1 MTIVGQEKVIKFI
14 DKHTLSNLPRT
25 IMLEGLCGSGRH
37 SVCNYIA
44 EKFNLIIEDISDN
57 LTYEK
62 IEEINLRVEPFLYII
77 DASKLTVKNEN
88 AILKFLEEPLKN
100 AFIILLSENRYN
112 QIETIRNRCRILTME
127 NYSQEILKSFITN
140 KDDENIILTIC
151 KTPGDIIKMQSH
163 PIKDMLDLCI
173 KIFEKIHM
181 ASFANT
187 LTLSNN
193 IAFKNEKDKY
203 DFNIFFKALLYIA
216 LVRVSNNEANAVP
229 EYQLTNEY
237 YNRSLVRNVD
247 KKVLFENFLINLK
260 RSRG

>member
-1 MTIVGQEKVIKFI
+1 MTIVGQDKLIKFI
-14 DKHTLSNLPRT
+14 DKHTLSDLPRT
-25 IMLEGLCGSGRH
+25 IMLEGLSGSGRH

-62 IEEINLRVEPFLYII
+62 IEEINLRVEPFIYII

-112 QIETIRNRCRILTME
+112 QIETIRNRCRILSME
-127 NYSQEILKSFITN
+127 TYSQEILKSFITN

-173 KIFEKIHM
+173 KIFEKIHI

-216 LVRVSNNEANAVP
+216 MVRVSNNEANAVS
-229 EYQLTNEY
+229 EYQLTNDY

>member
-1 MTIVGQEKVIKFI
+1 MTIVGQDKLINFI

-25 IMLEGLCGSGRH
+25 IMLEGLSGSGRH
-37 SVCNYIA
+37 SICNYIA

-127 NYSQEILKSFITN
+127 TYSEEDLKTFITN
-140 KDDENIILTIC
+140 KDDEHIILTIC

-173 KIFEKIHM
+173 KIFEKIHV

-203 DFNIFFKALLYIA
+203 DFNIFFKALLYVA
-216 LVRVSNNEANAVP
+216 MVRVRNNEANAIT

-237 YNRSLVRNVD
+237 YNKSLVRNVD
-247 KKVLFENFLINLK
+247 KKVLFENFLIKLK

>member
-1 MTIVGQEKVIKFI
+1 MIVGQEKLIKFI
-14 DKHTLSNLPRT
+14 NSHNLSNLPRT
-25 IMLEGLCGSGRH
+25 IMLEGLSGSGRH
-37 SVCNYIA
+37 SICNYIA
-44 EKFNLIIEDISDN
+44 ETYNLELEDISDN

-62 IEEINLRVEPFLYII
+62 IEEINLRIKPYLYII
-77 DASKLTVKNEN
+77 DSSKLTIKNEN

-112 QIETIRNRCRILTME
+112 QITTIRNRCHILAME
-127 NYSQEILKSFITN
+127 TYEQETLKSFITN
-140 KDDENIILTIC
+140 KDDEAIILTIC

-163 PIKDMLDLCI
+163 PIKDILDLCI
-173 KIFEKIHM
+173 KIFEKINL

-216 LVRVSNNEANAVP
+216 MIRVKNNESNAVA

-237 YNRSLVRNVD
+237 FNRSLVRNVD
-247 KKVLFENFLINLK
+247 KKMLFENFLITLK
-260 RSRG
+260 KLRG